1 MLGGEIKVVLSL
13 DNNQFVVQT
22 QKAGVTIQELQRA
35 IDRTSRSTEALEKH
49 FTGVAGRFRS
59 IIQTASMLRYAMHDV
74 HDIFMALPGAI
85 LKTSGEVEKMTKLM
99 EGMSKETTKAA
110 RSAEALNNVKF
121 IFNMAQNAPFDVK
134 TLTDAFVKLKSG
146 GLDPTDGSMKAL
158 VDSVAKFGGTSDTMH
173 RASIAIQQMSG
184 KGVISMEELR
194 QQLGEA
200 VPNAINMM
208 AQGAGMSMPKFTKLV
223 QTGTVEA
230 STALRNMFLVMRFEN
245 DGAAEAMMD
254 SWTGMLALL
263 NTKFELFKL
272 EAGKND
278 FFKEAK
284 KQLQDMIAMFDGGQ
298 AKRFAND
305 IGTGLADLVRLL
317 RSIVDVVIKWAD
329 AIELAGKAFIAYF
342 AATRIQSLLG
352 AIKGAVNGQIDK
364 YREDVQAKRDALTN
378 KQTLIANEIAQE
390 QAAFAARQAMIDRTI
405 AAEQTAGQKMATE
418 QIKSAERQ
426 RAALAKELADRVA
439 HYQSLNALQQQF
451 LGQQMAAELAAE
463 AAARRKK
470 AGSAAE
476 ARSYNAEASRIGANA
491 NVNAGNIAAVSAE
504 IAAIKARDAALLQ
517 SIQTTRSATVA
528 NNHQAE
534 SAALAAQHARL
545 MTGLL
550 GQQATAAT
558 NAATGVGFLS
568 RVMSGAG
575 VIFNAF
581 GGWVGIAIGV
591 LVTLGQKLWDYL
603 NRWKEF
609 EEVVKRTEAG
619 IASKDDFE
627 KAKNRADEAAKS
639 IKNLQ
644 SVLDTLNKD
653 GDTSARSISRALGA
667 GFRDARGNADVAAYR
682 ASIEKQLAEKQA
694 IYEKATKQS
703 SEQTRLLE
711 EEDVSRSMSQ
721 FERTYRRGTEGKVDA
736 MRNEA
741 SELAKAEREELDKAR
756 ATAAAN
762 GKKLTASEEDAISK
776 QYTAK
781 KNALVIARERYLL
794 DYAKERQAEV
804 AGMLKVES
812 DPAKRKALE
821 KQLQFTNDRI
831 EETSNAIKQAEQSLG
846 RVPTT
851 RKDDKPNLK
860 EDPILR
866 EAERAKTA
874 AAEALIAY
882 KQALIGSK
890 EIGDIKNQIAVGV
903 LGDIAEGKF
912 DTKELDAEGQEKV
925 PVRFGDINKRK
936 GFVKD
941 FMEQVID
948 GKKSVDDFVA
958 GLKLT
963 EKQSKQVLGIINDL
977 TMVERYKDASKA
989 QETSNNLL
997 ADSLRDLNAAREE
1010 TATNG
1015 ISKEDKALNSVIA
1028 KYDELLKKLEK
1039 TSEEYQRIEAQR
1051 TKAVANATETRNLRS
1066 VYDMREENKKFVE
1079 DTLTGVERSK
1089 VARARAT
1096 MDYKQVAVA
1105 TYQEELREF
1114 TVREDEKLWKLEDR
1128 FQAGHISFAQYQ
1140 TELNRLEDA
1149 GSKYRAEAWERYVQ
1163 NAKSALDKL
1172 ADNWRNSVDA
1182 MNQASA
1188 NWAQQTMDYIT
1199 KAMNGEK
1206 VGKFKDLVVGA
1217 LKDVNTILLRK
1228 TLGDAVTSV
1237 TGGFA
1242 NMMSSLLGLGS
1253 KSPVGELG
1261 TDTNPMVTRPQGGVM
1276 TADPLKEAKTA
1287 LESTWTTLKDKLSS
1301 TWDFIKN
1308 GMTTVMDGLKGGLDW
1323 LMKSIAGAFGN
1334 SGTSGGLGGM
1344 VGGLFGGGAAA
1355 GAGATEMS
1363 QFDFAAISGFS
1374 KGGIMSSMG
1383 SLDLNKYANGGIANS
1398 PQVALFGEGST
1409 PEAYVPLPDG
1419 RSIPVTMTGGNTTT
1433 NNQGGVVINIVVNKD
1448 GSQTASANGADEAKR
1463 WQEVAQRVRGVVLDE
1478 MGNQQ
1483 RPGGLL
1489 YNR

>member
-22 QKAGVTIQELQRA
+22 QKAGVTIQELQRT

-59 IIQTASMLRYAMHDV
+59 VIQTASMLRYAMHDV

-99 EGMSKETTKAA
+99 EGMSKETSKAA
-110 RSAEALNNVKF
+110 REAEALNNVKF

-146 GLDPTDGSMKAL
+146 GLDPTDGSMKSL

-200 VPNAINMM
+200 VPNAINLM

-230 STALRNMFLVMRFEN
+230 ATALRNMFLVMRFEN

-254 SWTGMLALL
+254 SWTGMLSLL
-263 NTKFELFKL
+263 STKFELFKL

-284 KQLQDMIAMFDGGQ
+284 NQLQDLIAMFDGGQ

-305 IGTGLADLVRLL
+305 IGTGLADTVRVLRAVIDLVIEW
-317 RSIVDVVIKWAD
+317 SGAIK
-329 AIELAGKAFIAYF
+329 LAGQAFVAYF
-342 AATRIQSLLG
+342 AATKIQSFFG
-352 AIKGAVNGQIDK
+352 AISTAVKGVIGTYQQ
-364 YREDVQAKRDALTN
+364 DVQGKKDALAN

-390 QAAFAARQAMIDRTI
+390 QAAFAARQAAIDKRV
-405 AAEQTAGQKMATE
+405 AAEQQADAKLAAKE
-418 QIKSAERQ
+418 IKSAERQ

-470 AGSAAE
+470 AGSSVE
-476 ARSYNAEASRIGANA
+476 ARSYTAEAGRLGANA

-517 SIQTTRSATVA
+517 SIQTTRNATTA
-528 NNHQAE
+528 NNGHAE
-534 SAALAAQHARL
+534 SAMQAAQHARI

-558 NAATGVGFLS
+558 NAATGIGLMS
-568 RVMSGAG
+568 RAMSGAG
-575 VIFNAF
+575 ILFNAF

-591 LVTLGQKLWDYL
+591 LVTLGQKLWEYM

-609 EEVVKRTEAG
+609 DAAVKRTQAG
-619 IASKDDFE
+619 ISSEKDRDNAQDLFLQR
-627 KAKNRADEAAKS
+627 AKD
-639 IKNLQ
+639 I
-644 SVLDTLNKD
+644 
-653 GDTSARSISRALGA
+653 
-667 GFRDARGNADVAAYR
+667 
-682 ASIEKQLAEKQA
+682 AEKQKTLNDIDSGVDKRPMMIA
-694 IYEKATKQS
+694 NRTKIKAELDKLVSEYTAAVEQYNKQVLLI
-703 SEQTRLLE
+703 SE
-711 EEDVSRSMSQ
+711 DSVSRQMSDYQ
-721 FERTYRRGTEGKVDA
+721 RTYRRGTEAQVDA

-741 SELAKAEREELDKAR
+741 SKLAEAERQELDKAR
-756 ATAAAN
+756 AG
-762 GKKLTASEEDAISK
+762 GKKLTESEEDAIS
-776 QYTAK
+776 QRYIAK
-781 KNALVIARERYLL
+781 KNALVIARERHLL
-794 DYAKERQAEV
+794 NYAKERKAEIEG
-804 AGMLKVES
+804 ALKIETDS
-812 DPAKRKALE
+812 NNRQLLQE
-821 KQLQFTNDRI
+821 KLQFVNEKI
-831 EETSNAIKQAEQSLG
+831 EETSNAITQAEKSLG

-851 RKDDKPNLK
+851 QKDIKPNLK

-866 EAERAKTA
+866 EAERAKAA

-890 EIGDIKNQIAVGV
+890 EIGDIKKQIAVGV

-912 DTKELDAEGQEKV
+912 DTKEMDAEGKEKV
-925 PVRFGDINKRK
+925 PVRFGSNATRNGDDTLKARK
-936 GFVKD
+936 KWVD
-941 FMEQVID
+941 EFMKEVVD

-963 EKQSKQVLGIINDL
+963 ETQSKQVLEIINKFSSAQ
-977 TMVERYKDASKA
+977 EYKDALKV

-1028 KYDELLKKLEK
+1028 KYDDLLKKLEK
-1039 TSEEYQRIEAQR
+1039 TSDEYKRVEADR
-1051 TKAVANATETRNLRS
+1051 AKAVGNATETRNLRS
-1066 VYDMREENKKFVE
+1066 FFDMREENKKFVE
-1079 DTLTGVERSK
+1079 DTVKGVERSK
-1089 VARARAT
+1089 IARARAT

-1105 TYQEELREF
+1105 TYEEELREF
-1114 TVREDEKLWKLEDR
+1114 TLNEDEKLWKLEDR

-1140 TELNRLEDA
+1140 SELNRLEDA
-1149 GSKYRAEAWERYVQ
+1149 GSQYRSEAWERYIQ

-1242 NMMSSLLGLGS
+1242 NMMSDMLGLGS
-1253 KSPVGELG
+1253 KGANGERG
-1261 TDTNPMVTRPQGGVM
+1261 TDANPMVTRPQGGVLS
-1276 TADPLKEAKTA
+1276 ADPLKEAKTA
-1287 LESTWTTLKDKLSS
+1287 LTDTWATLKDKLSG
-1301 TWDFIKN
+1301 TWDYIKN
-1308 GMTTVMDGLKGGLDW
+1308 GMASVMDSLKGGLDW
-1323 LMKSIAGAFGN
+1323 LMKSLATAFTN
-1334 SGTSGGLGGM
+1334 SGTGGGLGGLI
-1344 VGGLFGGGAAA
+1344 GSLFGGGGAAA
-1355 GAGATEMS
+1355 GGGFFNDAGGLELAGS
-1363 QFDFAAISGFS
+1363 LGFA
-1374 KGGIMSSMG
+1374 KGGVMTGLGPMS
-1383 SLDLNKYANGGIANS
+1383 LEKYANGGIATS
-1398 PQVALFGEGST
+1398 PQIALFGEGSMN
-1409 PEAYVPLPDG
+1409 EAYVPLPDG
-1419 RSIPVTMTGGNTTT
+1419 RSIPVTLTGSSTT
-1433 NNQGGVVINIVVNKD
+1433 NNAGGVVINIVVNKD
-1448 GSQTASANGADEAKR
+1448 GSNDQDSSGDEAAR
-1463 WQEVAQRVRGVVLDE
+1463 WQSVARRVRGVVMEELVT
-1478 MGNQQ
+1478 QQ
-1483 RPGGLL
+1483 RPGGVL
-1489 YNR
+1489 YK

>member
-35 IDRTSRSTEALEKH
+35 IDRTSRSTDALEKH
-49 FTGVAGRFRS
+49 FTGIAGRFRS
-59 IIQTASMLRYAMHDV
+59 VVQTASMLRYAMHDV
-74 HDIFMALPGAI
+74 HDIFVALPGAI

-134 TLTDAFVKLKSG
+134 TLTDSFVKLKSG

-284 KQLQDMIAMFDGGQ
+284 NQLQDMIAMFDGGQ

-305 IGTGLADLVRLL
+305 IGTGLADIVRTLRAVVDLVIEW
-317 RSIVDVVIKWAD
+317 SGAIK
-329 AIELAGKAFIAYF
+329 LAGQAFIAYF
-342 AATRIQSLLG
+342 AATKIQSFFG
-352 AIKGAVNGQIDK
+352 AISTAVKGVIGAYEK
-364 YREDVQAKRDALTN
+364 DVQGKKDALTN

-390 QAAFAARQAMIDRTI
+390 QAGFAARQAAIDKRV
-405 AAEQTAGQKMATE
+405 AAEQKAEAALAAKE
-418 QIKSAERQ
+418 IKSAERQ
-426 RAALAKELADRVA
+426 RAAAAKELADLDTK
-439 HYQSLNALQQQF
+439 YKNALRLQQQF

-463 AAARRKK
+463 AAMRQKK
-470 AGSAAE
+470 AGSAATARGYTVE
-476 ARSYNAEASRIGANA
+476 AGRLGDN
-491 NVNAGNIAAVSAE
+491 AAVVGAKVSEYSAE
-504 IAAIKARDAALLQ
+504 IAAIRARDAALLQ
-517 SIQTTRSATVA
+517 SIQTTRNATAA
-528 NNHQAE
+528 NSGHNE
-534 SAALAAQHARL
+534 SAILAAQHARL

-568 RVMSGAG
+568 RAMSGAG
-575 VIFNAF
+575 ILFNAF

-591 LVTLGQKLWDYL
+591 LVTLGQKLWEYM

-609 EEVVKRTEAG
+609 DEAVKRTQAG
-619 IASKDDFE
+619 ISSEKDRDNAQDLFLDR
-627 KAKNRADEAAKS
+627 AKK
-639 IKNLQ
+639 I
-644 SVLDTLNKD
+644 
-653 GDTSARSISRALGA
+653 
-667 GFRDARGNADVAAYR
+667 
-682 ASIEKQLAEKQA
+682 AEKQKTLNDIDSGVDKRPMMIA
-694 IYEKATKQS
+694 NRANIKAELDKLVAEYTAAVEQYNKQVLLI
-703 SEQTRLLE
+703 SEDT
-711 EEDVSRSMSQ
+711 VSRQMSDFQ
-721 FERTYRRGTEGKVDA
+721 RTYRRGTDAQVDA

-741 SELAKAEREELDKAR
+741 SKLAKAERDELDKAE
-756 ATAAAN
+756 AG
-762 GKKLTASEEDAISK
+762 GKKLTESERDAISK
-776 QYTAK
+776 RYNEK

-794 DYAKERQAEV
+794 NYAQE
-804 AGMLKVES
+804 
-812 DPAKRKALE
+812 RKAEYEGQLKIE
-821 KQLQFTNDRI
+821 KDSNKRQLIEGQLKFVNEKI
-831 EETSNAIKQAEQSLG
+831 EETSNAITQAEKSLG
-846 RVPTT
+846 RVPTVK
-851 RKDDKPNLK
+851 KDDKPNLK
-860 EDPILR
+860 EDPIVR
-866 EAERAKTA
+866 EAERAKAA

-890 EIGDIKNQIAVGV
+890 EIGDIKKQIAVGV

-912 DTKELDAEGQEKV
+912 DTKELDAEGKEKV
-925 PVRFGDINKRK
+925 PVRFGSNANRNGDATLKARKEWVDEFMKEVIN
-936 GFVKD
+936 
-941 FMEQVID
+941 
-948 GKKSVDDFVA
+948 GKKSVDDFIA

-963 EKQSKQVLGIINDL
+963 EAQSKQVLEIINKFSSAQQ
-977 TMVERYKDASKA
+977 YKDAAKA
-989 QETSNNLL
+989 EETSNSLL

-1039 TSEEYQRIEAQR
+1039 TSDEYKRIGEDR
-1051 TKAVANATETRNLRS
+1051 DKAVANATEARNIRS
-1066 VYDMREENKKFVE
+1066 LADLTEQNKKYVE
-1079 DTLTGVERSK
+1079 DTIKGVERSK
-1089 VARARAT
+1089 IARMRAT
-1096 MDYKQVAVA
+1096 MDYKQVANA
-1105 TYQEELREF
+1105 TYDEELREF
-1114 TVREDEKLWKLEDR
+1114 TIAEDEKLVAIANSYARGIIDYEA
-1128 FQAGHISFAQYQ
+1128 FQAKKKQID
-1140 TELNRLEDA
+1140 DA
-1149 GSKYRAEAWERYVQ
+1149 GDRYRAEAEERRLQ
-1163 NAKSALDKL
+1163 NSKSALQKL

-1182 MNQASA
+1182 MNAASA

-1242 NMMSSLLGLGS
+1242 NMMSDMLGLG
-1253 KSPVGELG
+1253 KSATTGELG
-1261 TDTNPMVTRPQGGVM
+1261 TDANPMVTRPQGGVLGV
-1276 TADPLKEAKTA
+1276 DPLKEAKSVLTD
-1287 LESTWTTLKDKLSS
+1287 TWASLKDKLSG
-1301 TWDFIKN
+1301 TWDYIKN
-1308 GMTTVMDGLKGGLDW
+1308 GMTSVMDGLKSGLDW
-1323 LMKSIAGAFGN
+1323 LMKSLANAFSDSGA
-1334 SGTSGGLGGM
+1334 SGGLGGLI
-1344 VGGLFGGGAAA
+1344 GGLFGGGSGGTAAA
-1355 GAGATEMS
+1355 GGGFGTGTEFGNADLGA
-1363 QFDFAAISGFS
+1363 FFAD
-1374 KGGIMSSMG
+1374 GGIMSG
-1383 SLDLNKYANGGIANS
+1383 KGPLPLNKYANGGVATK

-1433 NNQGGVVINIVVNKD
+1433 NNQGGVQINIVVNKD
-1448 GSQTASANGADEAKR
+1448 GSQTATANGTDEAKR
-1463 WQEVAQRVRGVVLDE
+1463 WQEVAQRVRGIVLDE

>member
-49 FTGVAGRFRS
+49 FTGLGGRFRS
-59 IIQTASMLRYAMHDV
+59 VVQTASMLRYALHDV

-99 EGMSKETTKAA
+99 EGMSKETSKAA
-110 RSAEALNNVKF
+110 REAEALNNVKF

-158 VDSVAKFGGTSDTMH
+158 VDSVAKFGGTSETMH

-230 STALRNMFLVMRFEN
+230 TTALRNMFLVMRFEN

-284 KQLQDMIAMFDGGQ
+284 EQLQDMIAMFDTGS

-305 IGTGLADLVRLL
+305 LGTGLADIVRLL
-317 RSIVDVVIKWAD
+317 RSIVDIVIEWAG
-329 AIELAGKAFIAYF
+329 AIELAGKAFIGYF
-342 AATRIQSLLG
+342 AVTRVLSLTG
-352 AIKGAVNGQIDK
+352 AIKGAINGQIEK
-364 YREDVQAKRDALTN
+364 YREDVQAKRDALAN
-378 KQTLIANEIAQE
+378 KQTLIANEIAEE
-390 QAAFAARQAMIDRTI
+390 QRSFAARQAMLNKQVASEQQAEQKL
-405 AAEQTAGQKMATE
+405 AAEQVKQ
-418 QIKSAERQ
+418 AERQ
-426 RAALAKELADRVA
+426 RAALAKELAGRVA
-439 HYQSLNALQQQF
+439 HYQSLNALQQKF

-463 AAARRKK
+463 SAMRQKKTGSGATAR
-470 AGSAAE
+470 GLNTEAE
-476 ARSYNAEASRIGANA
+476 RIGTNA
-491 NVNAGNIAAVSAE
+491 AVNAGNIAAVQAE

-517 SIQTTRSATVA
+517 SIQTTRNATTA
-528 NNHQAE
+528 NNRQAE
-534 SAALAAQHARL
+534 SAALAAQHAR
-545 MTGLL
+545 MMASLL

-558 NAATGVGFLS
+558 NAATGVGILS
-568 RVMSGAG
+568 RAMSGAG
-575 VIFNAF
+575 VLFNAF

-591 LVTLGQKLWDYL
+591 LVTLGQKLWEYM

-609 EEVVKRTEAG
+609 QEVVKRTEAG
-619 IASKDDFE
+619 VASKDDLA
-627 KAKNRADEAAKS
+627 KATDRANEAAKA
-639 IKNLQ
+639 IKTLKT
-644 SVLDTLNKD
+644 VLNDLDKD

-667 GFRDARGNADVAAYR
+667 GFRDSRGGADVAAYR
-682 ASIEKQLAEKQA
+682 ASLEKQLAERNA
-694 IYEKATKQS
+694 VYEQATKQS
-703 SEQTRLLE
+703 AEQTRLLDE
-711 EEDVSRSMSQ
+711 ETVGRSVSQ
-721 FERTYRRGTEGKVDA
+721 FERTYRRATEGKVDA
-736 MRNEA
+736 LRSEA
-741 SELAKAEREELDKAR
+741 AELSKAERTELDKAR
-756 ATAAAN
+756 SAAAAS
-762 GKKLTASEEDAISK
+762 GKKLTESEEDAISK
-776 QYTAK
+776 RYTAK

-794 DYAKERQAEV
+794 DYARERQLEV
-804 AGMLKVES
+804 AGILKTET
-812 DPAKRKALE
+812 DPSKRKALE
-821 KQLQFTNDRI
+821 GQLKFINDKI
-831 EETSNAIKQAEQSLG
+831 EETSSAIKQAEQSLG

-866 EAERAKTA
+866 EAERAKAA

-912 DTKELDAEGQEKV
+912 DTKEMDAEGKEKV
-925 PVRFGDINKRK
+925 PVRFGNIDKRK
-936 GFVKD
+936 GFVAE
-941 FMEQVID
+941 FMKEVVN
-948 GKKSVDDFVA
+948 GKKSVDDFIA

-963 EKQSKQVLGIINDL
+963 ETQSKQVLDIINNL
-977 TMVERYKDASKA
+977 TTEQRYKDANKA

-997 ADSLRDLNAAREE
+997 ADSLRDLDAAREE

-1015 ISKEDKALNSVIA
+1015 ISKESKALNSVIA
-1028 KYDELLKKLEK
+1028 KYDELLKKLDK
-1039 TSEEYQRIEAQR
+1039 TSDEYQRIEAQR
-1051 TKAVANATETRNLRS
+1051 NKAVANATETRNLRS
-1066 VYDMREENKKFVE
+1066 MFEMREENKKFVE
-1079 DTLTGVERSK
+1079 DTVKGVERSK
-1089 VARARAT
+1089 IARMRST

-1114 TVREDEKLWKLEDR
+1114 TLNEDAKLWALEDR
-1128 FQAGHISFAQYQ
+1128 FQAGHISFAAYQ
-1140 TELNRLEDA
+1140 SELNHLEDA
-1149 GSKYRAEAWERYVQ
+1149 GSQYRSEAWLRYMQ

-1172 ADNWRNSVDA
+1172 ADSWRNSVDA

-1206 VGKFKDLVVGA
+1206 VGKFKDLVIGA
-1217 LKDVNTILLRK
+1217 LKDVNTILIRNV
-1228 TLGDAVTSV
+1228 LGDAVTSV

-1242 NMMSSLLGLGS
+1242 NMMSGMLGLGS
-1253 KSPVGELG
+1253 AGASGKADGSANAPYHVINATSGKLK
-1261 TDTNPMVTRPQGGVM
+1261 NPEEEMF
-1276 TADPLKEAKTA
+1276 TAVKE
-1287 LESTWTTLKDKLSS
+1287 KLSS
-1301 TWDFIKN
+1301 VWDSVKENFS
-1308 GMTTVMDGLKGGLDW
+1308 TVWDTLKGSMGGLFDSLKGGL
-1323 LMKSIAGAFGN
+1323 
-1334 SGTSGGLGGM
+1334 SGMLDGIM
-1344 VGGLFGGGAAA
+1344 GLFGGG
-1355 GAGATEMS
+1355 GGGGGGMGDLLKLGMS
-1363 QFDFAAISGFS
+1363 LFGFA
-1374 KGGIMSSMG
+1374 KGGVMSAMG
-1383 SLDLNKYANGGIANS
+1383 SMPLNKYAKGGIATS
-1398 PQVALFGEGST
+1398 PQLALFGEGSMN
-1409 PEAYVPLPDG
+1409 EAYVPLPDG
-1419 RSIPVTMTGGNTTT
+1419 RSIPVTMTGSNNTTT
-1433 NNQGGVVINIVVNKD
+1433 NQGGVVINIVVNKD
-1448 GSQTASANGADEAKR
+1448 GSETSSGQGDDAETWKRVASK
-1463 WQEVAQRVRGVVLDE
+1463 VRGVVMEE
-1478 MGNQQ
+1478 MVTQQ

-1489 YNR
+1489 YR